1 MNPSASRSPI
11 QTHSQSIAS
20 GDLKRLNIVA
30 RVDSYSGYGIHLEQI
45 CRQLEA
51 NGILPTIRA
60 TKVMNP
66 SWCPISGYLKSKLVH
81 GIQPEPEELIIH
93 TPDVLP
99 TPGKRTFYWTMY
111 ECTNLPKKSVE
122 FLNKAERVLVPS
134 SWNASCFAA
143 SGVTTPISIVPL
155 GVDPDVFKP
164 VAPPKDNLIVFGC
177 GGFTGNGRQ
186 RKGLDKIISAFSKAF
201 PDRADVRLH
210 VKCSPV
216 CQVPVQADPRII
228 ITRSFLSPKR
238 MARWYQELNC
248 FINIATGGWEL
259 MAHEAMACGIPVW
272 APRYGGIADFLDY
285 GLNHALPYSI
295 ERAGDIWGHGLWA
308 SVPVE
313 NLVREMSNITP
324 GGLHRFV
331 NNVMA
336 PAVHKLDW
344 KNSFNRMAEAMSESG
359 IELVGKPKEI
369 DVNPEKKVTIVQLGK
384 FGDIVNILPVARHW
398 KLGGYEVELAC
409 SKPFASIL
417 KGVGYVSPVVVDADR
432 LKAAEVAYELSKS
445 RINVVTSQV
454 CGEGIHFERSCQS
467 FNEESWRR
475 CGELDKF
482 DDLPL
487 VFDRRNHVREKQ
499 LWESLTAGKSNLL
512 NIVAIQ
518 GTSESSPF
526 DRHNWRKAWDGSLE
540 ATRSIIYLDDLK
552 LDNPFDLIGVIDRCV
567 CLVTVD
573 TMHLHLAA
581 ATATPVVAF
590 IADTPSHWH
599 GTKPRCNAKFVLRYS
614 CSDEAWIRA
623 LMVPNACSSSP
634 RLIHA
639 FADHPSESEDARR
652 RNLLAERTWK
662 DQHSRDRW
670 AVGRFC
676 ESSWSRY
683 MMCEG
688 GRKLPFVRDI
698 LDFASEISLC
708 DDEIIVLTNADTC
721 MSPLVSRRIRQSAVG
736 HGYRRD
742 FPSLTRMLTE
752 LEISTGAHYPGS
764 DIFFF
769 PVSWWKQNRSKF
781 PDMLLG
787 AEGWDWCMRVLIG
800 KEKVVPNL
808 IYHERHNTKWESGR
822 DSLPS
827 QAYNR
832 SLARGF
838 LKSMGESVGDI

>member
-1 MNPSASRSPI
+1 MNPKWRPVSAYLRSKI
-11 QTHSQSIAS
+11 VS
-20 GDLKRLNIVA
+20 GV
-30 RVDSYSGYGIHLEQI
+30 
-45 CRQLEA
+45 
-51 NGILPTIRA
+51 
-60 TKVMNP
+60 
-66 SWCPISGYLKSKLVH
+66 
-81 GIQPEPEELIIH
+81 QPEEEELIIH
-93 TPDVLP
+93 TPEILP
-99 TPGKRTFYWTMY
+99 TPGKRSFYWTMY
-111 ECTNLPKKSVE
+111 ECTTLPKRSVE
-122 FLNKAERVLVPS
+122 LLNKAERVMVPS

-143 SGVTTPISIVPL
+143 AGVTVPISIVPL
-155 GVDPDVFKP
+155 GVDPEVFKP
-164 VAPPKDNLIVFGC
+164 MDLLRNLDLIVFGC

-186 RKGLDKIISAFSKAF
+186 RKGLDKIISAFLKAF
-201 PDRADVRLH
+201 PSRKDVRLH

-216 CQVPVQADPRII
+216 CELHPHADPRII
-228 ITRSFLSPKR
+228 VTREFLPAKA
-238 MARWYQELNC
+238 MAAWYNGLDV

-259 MAHEAMACGIPVW
+259 MAQEAQACSVRVIAPKFGGMAEFMGDWCSM
-272 APRYGGIADFLDY
+272 
-285 GLNHALPYSI
+285 PY
-295 ERAGDIWGHGLWA
+295 RLVKAGDKWGHGLWA
-308 SVPVE
+308 EVTEKDIIASME
-313 NLVREMSNITP
+313 NVAKHVTLWRIP
-324 GGLHRFV
+324 GLSFGLDGAGMTWGH
-331 NNVMA
+331 
-336 PAVHKLDW
+336 
-344 KNSFNRMAEAMSESG
+344 SFDRMADAMAESG
-359 IELVGKPKEI
+359 IELVCKPKEI
-369 DVNPEKKVTIVQLGK
+369 EANPEKKVTIVQLGK

-398 KLGGYEVELAC
+398 KLGGYEVEFVC

-417 KGVGYVSPVVVDADR
+417 KGVGYVSPAVVDEDR
-432 LKAAEVAYELSKS
+432 LKAAEVAEEFSKS
-445 RINVVTSQV
+445 RIHVVTSQV

-487 VFDRRNHVREKQ
+487 VFDRRNYAREKQ

-512 NIVAIQ
+512 NVVAIQ

-526 DRHNWRKAWDGSLE
+526 DRHNWRKALDGSLE
-540 ATRSIIYLDDLK
+540 DTRSIIYLDDLK
-552 LDNPFDLIGVIDRCV
+552 LDNPFDLIGVIDRCA

-683 MMCEG
+683 MMCDG

-698 LDFASEISLC
+698 LDFAAEISLC

-721 MSPLVSRRIRQSAVG
+721 MAPTVSSRIRQRVIG

-742 FPSLTRMLTE
+742 FPSLTRMLTQQ
-752 LEISTGAHYPGS
+752 EISTGAHYPGS

-769 PVSWWKQNRSKF
+769 PVSWWRQNRNKF

-787 AEGWDWCMRVLIG
+787 AEGWDWCLRVLIG
-800 KEKVVPNL
+800 KEKAVPTL
-808 IYHERHNTKWESGR
+808 IYHERHNTKWEAGR